1 MGWTVCGFGGGPFD
15 WPTPPRL
22 RLTTNYPTTPIK
34 QALAILQSPTPDCLW
49 AEAQALLDPAA
60 ATDHPPR
67 LIDVSSLLW
76 ALAAL
81 QFPPECPPALLEGL
95 LGALK
100 PLLLAVA
107 GAGTGKRG
115 GVVDKQAA
123 SQVGW

>member
-1 MGWTVCGFGGGPFD
+1 MAGGLSIGQ
-15 WPTPPRL
+15 PPPGSQL
-22 RLTTNYPTTPIK
+22 SNYPTTSIK
-34 QALAILQSPTPDCLW
+34 QALAILQSPSPDCLW

-81 QFPPECPPALLEGL
+81 QFPPECPPTLLEGL

-100 PLLLAVA
+100 PLLLAAA
-107 GAGTGKRG
+107 GTETGKRG